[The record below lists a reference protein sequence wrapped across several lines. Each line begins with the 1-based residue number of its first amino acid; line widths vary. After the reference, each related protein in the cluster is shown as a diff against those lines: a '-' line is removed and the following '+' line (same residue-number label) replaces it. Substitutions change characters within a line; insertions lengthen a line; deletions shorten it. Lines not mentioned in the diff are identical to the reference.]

1 MKSKRIVC
9 TFGTR
14 PEAIKMAPVVKQLR
28 DRDHWEIVTV
38 VTGQHRE
45 MLRQVMDLFDLRA
58 QVDLDIMSH
67 AQSLTDIT
75 TRCLTGLESV
85 FARVEPDLVLVHG
98 DTTTTLAAALA
109 AFYGRIPV
117 GHVEAGLRTFDLLQ
131 PFPEEM
137 NRVLADR
144 ISSLHFA
151 PTDLNRRHLEREG
164 ISGDTI
170 FVTGNTAI
178 DALLEVTDS
187 GYTFCNEQLRSKPW
201 EDCPLVVC
209 DVHRRE
215 SFGDPIRSVARA
227 LARLVTE
234 EDLYLVV
241 SVHPNPQVREPL
253 SKILGGVPG
262 ISLVEPLHYGDWANL
277 MARSH
282 FVITDSGGLQEEA
295 PALGVPVLL
304 TRDKTERPEAVD
316 AGTVLQVGGD
326 GSRLLD
332 AARRLLRDPA
342 EYARMSGAP
351 NPYGDGKAAR
361 RIADYLEWYWG
372 FTEDRPDPFRGPA
385 QNPGRGG
392 R

>member
-1 MKSKRIVC
+1 MKSKRIIC

-14 PEAIKMAPVVKQLR
+14 PEAIKMAPVVKQLQGR
-28 DRDHWEIVTV
+28 NHWEVSTV

-45 MLRQVMDLFDLRA
+45 MLKQVMDLFGLRA
-58 QVDLDIMSH
+58 SVDLDIMSH

-75 TRCLTGLESV
+75 TRCLGGLEPV
-85 FARVEPDLVLVHG
+85 FSRMKPDLVLVHG
-98 DTTTTLAAALA
+98 DTTTTLAAALS
-109 AFYGRIPV
+109 AFYGRVPV
-117 GHVEAGLRTFDLLQ
+117 GHVEAGLRTFDPLE

-137 NRVLADR
+137 NRVLTDR

-151 PTDLNRRHLEREG
+151 PTDLNRRHLERESV
-164 ISGDTI
+164 SGDTI

-187 GYTFCNEQLRSKPW
+187 GYIFGNEELRCTPW
-201 EDCPLVVC
+201 GDSPLVVC

-215 SFGDPIRSVARA
+215 SFGEPIRSVARA
-227 LARLVTE
+227 LARLVTD
-234 EDLYLVV
+234 EDLHLVV
-241 SVHPNPQVREPL
+241 SVHPNPEVKEPL
-253 SKILGGVPG
+253 LQILEGCPN

-304 TRDKTERPEAVD
+304 TRDKTERPEAVE

-326 GSRLLD
+326 GSRLFD
-332 AARRLLRDPA
+332 AARRLLRDPG
-342 EYARMSGAP
+342 EHARMSGAP

-361 RIADYLEWYWG
+361 RIADYLEWYWD
-372 FTEDRPDPFRGPA
+372 FVEERPVPFAGPDS
-385 QNPGRGG
+385 NPGRGG